1 MLLFNHFAQNNYI
14 QVIFWYWFIDMGKI
28 FPTSF
33 EFMIYFVTFLQM
45 SYVLTVHSIL
55 GQFIAQVI
63 DAQISFT
70 PSVSLKKN
78 DIFKERLHKLIFL
91 QKFLLLRSILSL
103 VSIFYF
109 FVNFGEGAPKV
120 SWTHF
125 IFLSYPGFENVFK
138 ILIQINELQNK
149 LKESRALPD

>member
-55 GQFIAQVI
+55 G
-63 DAQISFT
+63 
-70 PSVSLKKN
+70 
-78 DIFKERLHKLIFL
+78 
-91 QKFLLLRSILSL
+91 
-103 VSIFYF
+103 
-109 FVNFGEGAPKV
+109 
-120 SWTHF
+120 
-125 IFLSYPGFENVFK
+125 
-138 ILIQINELQNK
+138 
-149 LKESRALPD
+149 